1 MSTPENTYDVIII
14 GSGPAGNTSA
24 IYLTRAGLKTVMVTG
39 YEEGG
44 QLITTTKVENYPG
57 FPDGIDGPELMEK
70 MLQQCKNL
78 NVPMIKENVTKVDFS
93 KIPYACNLTNDKVIY
108 GKYIVISTG
117 AKAKYLGH
125 PNEKKFLGKG
135 VSGCAT
141 CDGFFFKKK
150 KVAVVGG
157 GNTAA
162 IEALHLANFASEVYI
177 IYRKDSFSRM
187 EKSMVDRINAN
198 KKITSIFNSEV
209 TDFIGEKK
217 LEKIKV
223 YNNKTK
229 ETKDMDMNGC
239 FIAIGKEPQ
248 TEIFKGTPLELD
260 GKGYIK
266 TKPDSCLTS
275 VKNVYACGDVAN
287 KMVKQAVFAAGQ
299 GCLAA
304 IEIQESFHK

>member
-1 MSTPENTYDVIII
+1 MSETYDAIII

-24 IYLTRAGLKTVMVTG
+24 IYLTRAGLNTVMVTG

-44 QLITTTKVENYPG
+44 QLTTTTKVENYPG

-70 MLQQCKNL
+70 MMQQSKNL

-93 KIPYACNLTNDKVIY
+93 KEPYAVTLTNEKVIY
-108 GKYIVISTG
+108 GKYIIISTG

-177 IYRKDSFSRM
+177 LYRQDSFKRM
-187 EKSMVDRINAN
+187 EKTMIERINGN
-198 KKITSIFNSEV
+198 KKITCCFNCEV
-209 TDFIGEKK
+209 KDFLGDKK
-217 LEKIKV
+217 LEKISV

-229 ETKDMDMNGC
+229 ETKEMEMNGV

-260 GKGYIK
+260 EKGYIK

-287 KMVKQAVFAAGQ
+287 KKVKQAVFAAGQ